1 MLTVM
6 YACDDNYARQTLI
19 SMVSVMQYHKQV
31 LFYLFHDGMS
41 EYNQELFRKKT
52 EEYGQQIRIIPIGRI
67 LPELSVNAEDRHP
80 ATIYAKLF
88 MEAEISEPRVL
99 YLDSDTVVNG
109 SLEPLFARD
118 MENELAAG
126 VLMPYSSGVKR
137 AAGAEPRQ
145 TYICDG
151 VVLFNL
157 ELWKRLDKSEEC
169 SAYIREHGGN
179 PPMLSEG
186 TLNHVCR
193 GMLGVLEPKYN
204 LMPAM
209 LWYTLP
215 QIRQLFRADCYYG
228 EVEEASMREACTE
241 PVVIHFM
248 EELYNRPWREPCDHP
263 WKESYRTIERKVFG
277 ECRPEDR
284 PLSLHTRVTRRLK
297 EILPFGVFAALY
309 HIKNGI

>member
-6 YACDDNYARQTLI
+6 YACNDNYARQTLI

-31 LFYLFHDGMS
+31 LFYLFHEGMS
-41 EYNQELFRKKT
+41 EYNQALFRRKA
-52 EEYGQQIRIIPIGRI
+52 EEHRQQIRIIPLGSI
-67 LPELSVNAEDRHP
+67 LPEFPANAGERHP
-80 ATIYAKLF
+80 VTIYAKLF
-88 MEAEISEPRVL
+88 MGAEIPEPRVL

-109 SLEPLFARD
+109 SLEPLFARN

-126 VLMPYSSGVKR
+126 VLMPYSSSIKR
-137 AAGAEPRQ
+137 AVGAEPGQ
-145 TYICDG
+145 PYICDG

-157 ELWKRLDKSEEC
+157 GLWERLRKSEEC
-169 SAYIREHGGN
+169 AAYIRGHGGN

-215 QIRQLFRADCYYG
+215 QIRKLFKADCYYG
-228 EVEEASMREACTE
+228 EAEEEAMRAARIE
-241 PVVIHFM
+241 PVVVHFM

-263 WKESYRTIERKVFG
+263 WKECYRETERKVFG
-277 ECRPEDR
+277 DNLIENT
-284 PLSLHTRVTRRLK
+284 PLAGHTRMTRWLK
-297 EILPFGVFAALY
+297 EHLPFPVFAALY
-309 HIKNGI
+309 HGKHGI